1 MELST
6 SSSATNTA
14 TDNSSFM
21 SDQLPVYQET
31 KTART
36 TQEQK
41 FRSKSYEEDWYSR
54 RQWVKWCRKMV
65 LETKKELACWQNG
78 TQEPSVVET
87 FMSYNYIALSQICN
101 ILWAKNFEFQ
111 RWWDKQIIFN
121 FIFAQRVKER
131 EKELVNFEYPRLHA
145 FIRHAL
151 MHDPDDPTI
160 EIINKCKRVSL
171 MYPYV
176 GVEDMYTLEVG
187 NYKRVSDNIALK
199 GILLKNYGDDFIDP
213 FESGYV
219 SRSPTMQEWVHFI
232 FKIKE
237 ERRKQQQALK
247 LITDFK
253 KTNPDYI

>member
-6 SSSATNTA
+6 SSSATNIADITG
-14 TDNSSFM
+14 D
-21 SDQLPVYQET
+21 LPVYQET

-36 TQEQK
+36 TQTQK
-41 FRSKSYEEDWYSR
+41 FRGRSYEEDWYSR

-87 FMSYNYIALSQICN
+87 FMMYNMDSLHQINN
-101 ILWAKNFEFQ
+101 ILWAKRFEFSL
-111 RWWDKQIIFN
+111 WWEKQIIFN

-131 EKELVNFEYPRLHA
+131 EKELVNFEYPRLHS

-151 MHDPDDPTI
+151 MHEVDDPTI
-160 EIINKCKRVSL
+160 DIINKCKRVSL

-176 GVEDMYTLEVG
+176 GIEDMYTLEVG

-199 GILLKNYGDDFIDP
+199 NILLKNYGDDFIDP

>member
-1 MELST
+1 MELSPLST
-6 SSSATNTA
+6 ETNSVT
-14 TDNSSFM
+14 TELD
-21 SDQLPVYQET
+21 LPVYQEI

-36 TQEQK
+36 TQTQK

-78 TQEPSVVET
+78 TQEPSVTET
-87 FMSYNYIALSQICN
+87 FMIYNSTALAEIN
-101 ILWAKNFEFQ
+101 NMLWRKILAFRIWS
-111 RWWDKQIIFN
+111 DKQIIFN
-121 FIFAQRVKER
+121 FIFAQRIKER
-131 EKELVNFEYPRLHA
+131 EKELVIFEYPRLHS

-151 MHDPDDPTI
+151 MHDSDDPTI
-160 EIINKCKRVSL
+160 EVINKCKRVSL

-176 GVEDMYTLEVG
+176 GIEEMYTLEVG

-199 GILLKNYGDDFIDP
+199 NILLKNYGNNFL
-213 FESGYV
+213 ECTETGVV

-247 LITDFK
+247 SITDFK
-253 KTNPDYI
+253 KLNPDYV